1 VKEFTFDGES
11 DVGSGNDIEATIST
25 GYDKNAEDA
34 RPFINVLRAM
44 DALEAVRRANQSF
57 YDAFEQRDLDAMS
70 DLWEHSERV
79 TCTHPGWPTL
89 RGWGK
94 VASSFF
100 ALFSGSQRMQFLL
113 TNEHVE
119 VDGSVAWV
127 SVDENLL
134 GDQGGNTVAA
144 LNVFTYQ
151 AGGERWRLVCHHGSV
166 VTAGIDVQ

>member
-1 VKEFTFDGES
+1 V
-11 DVGSGNDIEATIST
+11 ATTST
-25 GYDKNAEDA
+25 VTIPTRYDKNAEDA
-34 RPFINVLRAM
+34 FPFVIVPSAM
-44 DALEAVRRANQSF
+44 DDLEGVRQANQSF
-57 YDAFEQRDLDAMS
+57 YDAFERRDLDAMS
-70 DLWEHSERV
+70 DLWEHSERA

-119 VDGSVAWV
+119 VAGSVAWV

-144 LNVFTYQ
+144 LNLFTYDLI
-151 AGGERWRLVCHHGSV
+151 GDRWRLVCHHGSV
-166 VTAGIDVQ
+166 VTAGLEGQ